1 MQQRK
6 LKDYHQKNIAVALEN
21 CEVKPARQGEGYEVM
36 LKTSTLI
43 KQSPK
48 KLDVASLMADITTAS
63 KTITLSSLQSLD
75 VFQKVT
81 ANIKVVELKD
91 ETQVGGRVKRDVSV
105 ADESGMARVSVW
117 EGNVNA
123 MDKDRSYCLKN
134 FMVREYQRTK
144 YLTKAKEGSE
154 IIPIGD
160 KGAVAEQG
168 DRDDE
173 LWVIN
178 NVTVAGV
185 PYFDTYKSCLQCKA
199 TVEPHTE
206 RLGKCSKMDCMMMQ
220 RFDLCPQR
228 ITAKLMLLYDEDG
241 QQRTVFAFAYGE
253 TVHQIAG
260 GNDVS
265 VEGLTES
272 GAFKSMTLLKDKDI
286 IKEVNK

>member
-1 MQQRK
+1 M
-6 LKDYHQKNIAVALEN
+6 E
-21 CEVKPARQGEGYEVM
+21 
-36 LKTSTLI
+36 
-43 KQSPK
+43 
-48 KLDVASLMADITTAS
+48 
-63 KTITLSSLQSLD
+63 
-75 VFQKVT
+75 
-81 ANIKVVELKD
+81 
-91 ETQVGGRVKRDVSV
+91 
-105 ADESGMARVSVW
+105 
-117 EGNVNA
+117 
-123 MDKDRSYCLKN
+123 KDRSYCLKN

-144 YLTKAKEGSE
+144 NLTMAKEGSE

-160 KGAVAEQG
+160 IGAVAEQG

-199 TVEPHTE
+199 RVEPHTE
-206 RLGKCSKMDCMMMQ
+206 RLGKCSKMDCMMME
-220 RFDLCPQR
+220 RFDLCPQH

-241 QQRTVFAFAYGE
+241 QQRTVFAFAYRE

-286 IKEVNK
+286 IK